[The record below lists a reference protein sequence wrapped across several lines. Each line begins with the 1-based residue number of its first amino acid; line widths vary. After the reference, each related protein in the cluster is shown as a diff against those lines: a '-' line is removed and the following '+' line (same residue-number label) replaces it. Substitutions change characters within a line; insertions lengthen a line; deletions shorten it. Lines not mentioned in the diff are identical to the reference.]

1 MAETHGT
8 GTQTGD
14 VNELISIRKAFCT
27 GRDPSNLFHLTS
39 IKANIGHSEAAS
51 GGAALA
57 KMLLMMKHREIP
69 PQISLNTLNHKIQE
83 LGTDG
88 AVISRAG
95 AVWPRPLSHPRLA
108 LLNNFG
114 AAGSNGALILQE
126 YEDNKLDDEHEEP
139 DQDQSYMLG
148 FSARSD
154 TALLQ
159 YRDTLI
165 SHLQNP
171 IESVSLRDVIYSSTA
186 RRQVFDYR
194 IAVVG
199 SNTEELVDELK
210 TAQLHNIRESADA
223 EPHAVFAFSGQGSQ
237 VSLNEI
243 SSRKPQLILYLVSRY
258 GPRTDDGIS

>member
-8 GTQTGD
+8 GTQAGD
-14 VNELISIRKAFCT
+14 TNELISIRKAFCA
-27 GRDPSNLFHLTS
+27 GRDPSNLLHLTS
-39 IKANIGHSEAAS
+39 IKANIGHSEAVS
-51 GGAALA
+51 GGAGLA
-57 KMLLMMKHREIP
+57 KLLLMMKHREIP

-88 AVISRAG
+88 AVISRDG

-114 AAGSNGALILQE
+114 AAGSNGTLILQE
-126 YEDNKLDDEHEEP
+126 YGDNKSYDEHEDP
-139 DQDQSYMLG
+139 DQDQSFMLG
-148 FSARSD
+148 FSARSV

-159 YRDTLI
+159 YRDAFI
-165 SHLQNP
+165 SCLQKP
-171 IESVSLRDVIYSSTA
+171 VESVSLRDIIYSSTA

-199 SNTEELVDELK
+199 SNTGELVDKLR
-210 TAQLHNIRESADA
+210 TAQFHSIREIADTQ
-223 EPHAVFAFSGQGSQ
+223 PHAVFAFSGQGSQ
-237 VSLNEI
+237 VGFNE
-243 SSRKPQLILYLVSRY
+243 SASRKPQLKLHLVSRY

>member
-8 GTQTGD
+8 GTQAGD
-14 VNELISIRKAFCT
+14 TNELFSIRKAFCA
-27 GRDPSNLFHLTS
+27 GRDPSNLLHLTS
-39 IKANIGHSEAAS
+39 IKANIGHSEAVS

-57 KMLLMMKHREIP
+57 KLLLMMKHREIP
-69 PQISLNTLNHKIQE
+69 PQISLNTLNHKMQE

-88 AVISRAG
+88 AVISRDG
-95 AVWPRPLSHPRLA
+95 AVWPRHLSYPRLA

-114 AAGSNGALILQE
+114 AAGSNSALILQE
-126 YEDNKLDDEHEEP
+126 YGDNKSDDEHEDP

-159 YRDTLI
+159 YRDALI
-165 SHLQNP
+165 SHLQKP
-171 IESVSLRDVIYSSTA
+171 IESVSLRDIIYSSTA

-199 SNTEELVDELK
+199 SNTEELVDKLK
-210 TAQLHNIRESADA
+210 TAQFHNIRELADT

-237 VSLNEI
+237 VRFDQSA
-243 SSRKPQLILYLVSRY
+243 SRKPQLKFYLVSRY

>member
-1 MAETHGT
+1 
-8 GTQTGD
+8 
-14 VNELISIRKAFCT
+14 
-27 GRDPSNLFHLTS
+27 
-39 IKANIGHSEAAS
+39 
-51 GGAALA
+51 
-57 KMLLMMKHREIP
+57 MMKHREIP

-88 AVISRAG
+88 AVISRDG

-126 YEDNKLDDEHEEP
+126 YGDNKSDDEHEDP

-148 FSARSD
+148 LSARSD

-159 YRDTLI
+159 YRDALI

-171 IESVSLRDVIYSSTA
+171 IESVSLRDIIYSSTA

-199 SNTEELVDELK
+199 SNTEELVDKLK
-210 TAQLHNIRESADA
+210 TAQFHNIRESADT

-237 VSLNEI
+237 VRFNE
-243 SSRKPQLILYLVSRY
+243 SAFRKPQLKIYLVSWY
-258 GPRTDDGIS
+258 GLRTDHGIS